1 MKRVVVTG
9 AAGLSPLGC
18 NWPSIRER
26 FRSKQSGISLVEEYT
41 EYENLKTRA
50 GGKVDEGQLPTQYD
64 RKRLRSMSRGAVLS
78 VRATETALETSGLL
92 GNPVLENGQ
101 TGIAYGSCLGGADM
115 LMRLGGAWLTRNTKG
130 LLASSYVQVLS
141 HCCAANISLFF
152 KIRGRMI
159 PTCSA
164 CTSGSQAIGYSFEA
178 IREGYQT
185 VMLAGG
191 AEELCVGLTGLF
203 DAVGAASPQRTLPL
217 LAPRPF
223 DEDRDGLVISE
234 GAGTLILEELSHA
247 QARNAPIVAEVVG
260 FATNC
265 DGCHITN
272 PDPEQMQRV
281 MLSSLENAKLRPEDI
296 SVIHAHA
303 TATELGDIAESQA
316 VKKVFGSKTPIT
328 ATKSYQGHTLGAT
341 GALESWFAI
350 EMLKENWFAPILN
363 LNNVDP
369 RCADLD
375 YLTGSG
381 RTITGEYAMVNNF
394 AFGGVNTSLIFRRWS

>member
-1 MKRVVVTG
+1 MRRVVVTG

-18 NWPSIRER
+18 DWESVREK
-26 FRSKQSGISLVEEYT
+26 FRAGVSGISLIDEYA
-41 EYENLKTRA
+41 EYENLKTSL
-50 GGKVDEGQLPTQYD
+50 GGRVENGGLPAQYD
-64 RKRLRSMSRGAVLS
+64 RKRLRSMSRGAILS
-78 VRATETALETSGLL
+78 VRASEMALAQAGLL
-92 GNPVLENGQ
+92 GNPVLDSGE
-101 TGIAYGSCLGGADM
+101 TGIAYGSCLGGADT

-130 LLASSYVQVLS
+130 ILASSYVQVLS

-152 KIRGRMI
+152 RIRGRMI

-164 CTSGSQAIGYSFEA
+164 CTSGSQAIGYSLET
-178 IREGYQT
+178 IRNGYQK

-203 DAVGAASPQRTLPL
+203 DAVGAATSQRSLPFI
-217 LAPRPF
+217 APRPF
-223 DEDRDGLVISE
+223 DQDRDGLVISE
-234 GAGTLILEELSHA
+234 GAGTLVLEELEYA
-247 QARNAPIVAEVVG
+247 QSRNATILAEVVG

-272 PDPEQMQRV
+272 PDREQMQKV
-281 MLSSLENAKLRPEDI
+281 MLAALDDAGLKPSDI

-316 VKKVFGSKTPIT
+316 VEKIFGSRIPIT

-350 EMLKENWFAPILN
+350 EMLRENWFPPILN
-363 LNNVDP
+363 LKTIDS
-369 RCADLD
+369 RCAELD
-375 YLTGSG
+375 YITGSG
-381 RTITGEYAMVNNF
+381 RKITGEFAMVNNF
-394 AFGGVNTSLIFRRWS
+394 AFGGVNTSLIFRRLQ